1 MIWDI
6 SKLSN
11 MRSIVYLDFILVVA
25 FFYTMCLITVL
36 IVFNLNSM
44 IFLISLILKPQNEH
58 TLLRGGV
65 TNQTICSGWAV
76 ALVS

>member
-6 SKLSN
+6 SELSN

-25 FFYTMCLITVL
+25 FVQQN
-36 IVFNLNSM
+36 VFNYSFDCFLFNSI

-58 TLLRGGV
+58 THY
-65 TNQTICSGWAV
+65 
-76 ALVS
+76 